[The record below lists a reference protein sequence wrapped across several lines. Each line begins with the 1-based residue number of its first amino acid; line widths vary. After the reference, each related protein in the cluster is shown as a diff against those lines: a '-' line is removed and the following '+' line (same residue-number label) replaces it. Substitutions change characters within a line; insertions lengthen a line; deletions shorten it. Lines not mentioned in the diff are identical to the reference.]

1 MTASV
6 ALPSLLTTS
15 AGGSPNARHLLALHV
30 YRYFVDQDAAC
41 GFCGAGFAIFGGWL
55 AASFGMNMEAMFTG
69 R

>member
-15 AGGSPNARHLLALHV
+15 AGDRLNARHLLALHV
-30 YRYFVDQDAAC
+30 YRYFVDQMPAC

-55 AASFGMNMEAMFTG
+55 ALPLA
-69 R
+69 